1 MMLPGLGF
9 RLGFR
14 ENLGFV
20 RQCVVET
27 LENIDIWRSTCV
39 FVSVLCCVVCL
50 CVRET
55 THTGQLKRM
64 PCVVSVCG

>member
-27 LENIDIWRSTCV
+27 LAYIRCSACV
-39 FVSVLCCVVCL
+39 FVSVLCV
-50 CVRET
+50 CVRERL
-55 THTGQLKRM
+55 HTLG
-64 PCVVSVCG
+64 S